1 MNHLDPNIVKS
12 KWSLREDF
20 QLLKVVKQYGMKW
33 SLIARILN
41 SGRTENMVKNRVVS
55 IVKHACKNKSSK
67 IKKG

>member
-1 MNHLDPNIVKS
+1 
-12 KWSLREDF
+12 
-20 QLLKVVKQYGMKW
+20 MKW

-55 IVKHACKNKSSK
+55 IVKHACKNKSNK